1 MISAGTLHVIATEL
15 VVGMFALA
23 GIGYLLLVL
32 DKKREIADI
41 VAHCAMLGGLAALP
55 IAILFGIYANPA
67 EQISNQLLANKVLL
81 SFSALGISVGVLVNR
96 WLNKGPISGRLH
108 PSIGMVACGMILLV
122 ASLGGMYARGESLLF
137 FLPKDI
143 VLIFPVWASAI
154 LLLMGLTMISKS
166 TIEHRRG

>member
-1 MISAGTLHVIATEL
+1 MISAGTLHVITTEL

-23 GIGYLLLVL
+23 GIGYLLLFL
-32 DKKREIADI
+32 DKKREIADT
-41 VAHCAMLGGLAALP
+41 VAHCAMLGGLTFLP
-55 IAILFGIYANPA
+55 LAILFGIYANPA

-81 SFSALGISVGVLVNR
+81 SYSALGISVGVLINR
-96 WLNKGPISGRLH
+96 WRNKGPMSGRLH

-154 LLLMGLTMISKS
+154 LLAMGLTMISKS
-166 TIEHRRG
+166 AIEHRRG